1 MAHSQEGA
9 IMADRSG
16 IFAGDD
22 PFQIA
27 RRWLKDAEQSEPND
41 PNAAALATVDDTG
54 MPNVRIVL
62 IKAIDDDALVFFTNY
77 DSQKGREIAT
87 SGKVAL
93 DLHWKSLKRQ
103 IRVRGLV
110 ARESEAASDAYYA
123 SRALG
128 SRIGAWA
135 SRQSEPL
142 AKKSDLVKAVAKA
155 QLKHGLTP
163 ARPPHW
169 GGFRIAPLE
178 VEFWAAGEFRLH
190 DRFRWRRDDP
200 GAPWQIQRLNP

>member
-1 MAHSQEGA
+1 
-9 IMADRSG
+9 MADRSG

-93 DLHWKSLKRQ
+93 ALHWKSLKRQ

-110 ARESEAASDAYYA
+110 ARESAAASDAYYA

-135 SRQSEPL
+135 SRQSEPM

-169 GGFRIAPLE
+169 GGFRITPLE
-178 VEFWAAGEFRLH
+178 FEFWAAGEFRLH
-190 DRFRWRRDDP
+190 DRFRWRRDEP
-200 GAPWQIQRLNP
+200 GAQWQIQRLNP